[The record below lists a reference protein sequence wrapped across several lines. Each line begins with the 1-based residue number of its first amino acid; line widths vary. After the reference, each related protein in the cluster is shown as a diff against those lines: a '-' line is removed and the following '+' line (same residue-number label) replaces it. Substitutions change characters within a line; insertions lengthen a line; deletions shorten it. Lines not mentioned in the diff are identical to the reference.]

1 MLTAI
6 QADCG
11 RATEVT
17 GLLLEGMGAIIT
29 SRFLERLVG
38 APLRYASSSEIEKRK
53 VVGSRQD
60 EQSEMEATGVCR
72 QN

>member
-6 QADCG
+6 QDDCG

-17 GLLLEGMGAIIT
+17 GLLLEGMGAIT
-29 SRFLERLVG
+29 SGFLERLVG

-72 QN
+72 QI

>member
-1 MLTAI
+1 ME
-6 QADCG
+6 ADCG

-17 GLLLEGMGAIIT
+17 GLLLEGMGAIT
-29 SRFLERLVG
+29 SGFLERLVG

>member
-17 GLLLEGMGAIIT
+17 GLLLEGMGAIT